1 LTSGELER
9 SLSGR
14 LPVGEHTLT
23 WDGRDDEG
31 KLVPPGVY
39 LYRITVSSDEGE
51 NFASGSVGVCY

>member
-1 LTSGELER
+1 M
-9 SLSGR
+9 
-14 LPVGEHTLT
+14 T